1 MLLED
6 PVLKEYIIDDIVR
19 EVNQKG
25 LNIEKIYVESF
36 VDNFFDEYERLPK
49 RSEINPIVS
58 SYIKMIEDSA
68 PIIKL
73 SQNSDES
80 KSNIDVIEPVVKS
93 FLQKKNLIISIKS
106 EGLFCRSGE
115 MLTIPKPEGRRLC
128 PICDNENWYKIHET
142 IDRTDIICDTMFPK
156 IYGKKYTC
164 SGCGTVWKEK

>member
-1 MLLED
+1 MILED
-6 PVLKEYIIDDIVR
+6 PVLKEYIIEDIVR

-25 LNIEKIYVESF
+25 VNIEKIYVESF

-58 SYIKMIEDSA
+58 SYLKMIEESA

-80 KSNIDVIEPVVKS
+80 KSNEDVIEPVVKS

-106 EGLFCRSGE
+106 KGLFCRSGE
-115 MLTIPKPEGRRLC
+115 TLTIPKPEGRRLC
-128 PICDNENWYKIHET
+128 PICDNETWYKIHET
-142 IDRTDIICDTMFPK
+142 IDRTEIICHYPK
-156 IYGKKYTC
+156 VYGKKYTC

>member
-1 MLLED
+1 MILED
-6 PVLKEYIIDDIVR
+6 PVLKEYIIEDIVR

-25 LNIEKIYVESF
+25 VNIEKIYVESF

-58 SYIKMIEDSA
+58 SYLKMIEESA

-73 SQNSDES
+73 SQTSDES

-142 IDRTDIICDTMFPK
+142 IDRTEIICHYPK
-156 IYGKKYTC
+156 VYGKKYTC

>member
-6 PVLKEYIIDDIVR
+6 PVLKEYIIEDIVR
-19 EVNQKG
+19 EVHQKG

-36 VDNFFDEYERLPK
+36 VDNFLDEYERLPK

-68 PIIKL
+68 PIIEI
-73 SQNSDES
+73 SQNSGEVDS
-80 KSNIDVIEPVVKS
+80 KTNVIEPIVKS
-93 FLQKKNLIISIKS
+93 FIQKKNLINTIKS
-106 EGLFCRSGE
+106 EGLFCRTGE
-115 MLTIPKPEGRRLC
+115 MLVIPKPEGRRLC

-142 IDRTDIICDTMFPK
+142 IDRTDIICDYPK

>member
-1 MLLED
+1 MFLED
-6 PVLKEYIIDDIVR
+6 PVLKEYIIEDIVR

-25 LNIEKIYVESF
+25 FNIEKIYVDSF
-36 VDNFFDEYERLPK
+36 IDNFLGEYERLPK

-68 PIIKL
+68 PIIEI
-73 SQNSDES
+73 SQNSGEFDS
-80 KSNIDVIEPVVKS
+80 KTNVIEPVVKS
-93 FLQKKNLIISIKS
+93 FIQKKNLINSIKS
-106 EGLFCRSGE
+106 EGLFCRTGE
-115 MLTIPKPEGRRLC
+115 MLVIPKPEGRRLC

-142 IDRTDIICDTMFPK
+142 IDRTDIICDYPK

>member
-6 PVLKEYIIDDIVR
+6 PVLKEYIIEDIVR

-36 VDNFFDEYERLPK
+36 IDNFFDEYERLPK

-58 SYIKMIEDSA
+58 SYIKMIEDNA
-68 PIIKL
+68 PIIEI
-73 SQNSDES
+73 SQKSGAFD
-80 KSNIDVIEPVVKS
+80 SNIDVIEPVVKS
-93 FLQKKNLIISIKS
+93 FIQKKNIITSIKS

-128 PICDNENWYKIHET
+128 PMCDNENWYKIHET
-142 IDRTDIICDTMFPK
+142 IDRTDIICDYPK

>member
-1 MLLED
+1 MFLED
-6 PVLKEYIIDDIVR
+6 PVLKEYIVDDIVR

-36 VDNFFDEYERLPK
+36 IDNFLGEYERLPK

-58 SYIKMIEDSA
+58 SYIKMIEDNT
-68 PIIKL
+68 PVIQR
-73 SQNSDES
+73 SQDSGEFN
-80 KSNIDVIEPVVKS
+80 SNIDVIEPVVKS

-128 PICDNENWYKIHET
+128 PICDKENLYKIHEI
-142 IDRTDIICDTMFPK
+142 IDRTEIICDYPR
-156 IYGKKYTC
+156 IYGKKYRC
-164 SGCGTVWKEK
+164 GCGTVWKEK